1 VKGDQPTDR
10 WCGHVWSPG
19 TVEGRTQVREM
30 RVMAFG
36 VEPGVARPVLLLTG
50 TSAHGSTVPT
60 ALGDLDDR
68 R

>member
-1 VKGDQPTDR
+1 MKGDQPADR
-10 WCGHVWSPG
+10 WCGHVWPPG
-19 TVEGRTQVREM
+19 TVEGWTQVRDAGLLQQQD
-30 RVMAFG
+30 RADLVM
-36 VEPGVARPVLLLTG
+36 TG